1 MIDIRTG
8 LGFDVHQFCE
18 GDHVWL
24 CGVKI
29 PHTHGLKGHSDADAP
44 MHAVC
49 DALFGAVG
57 AGDIGIHFPCDDE
70 RWRAEPSETFLKKA
84 VDEVK
89 KAGGIITNIDITII
103 CQAPRIATHR
113 DGMIKTL
120 ARITGI
126 EASRINIKATTTE
139 MLGFTGRSEGL
150 AAQATATVLVE
161 NVLNA

>member
-70 RWRAEPSETFLKKA
+70 RWRGEPSTTFLEKA
-84 VDEVK
+84 AEEVR
-89 KAGGIITNIDITII
+89 KARGRITNIDVTII
-103 CQAPRIATHR
+103 CQAPRVSVHR
-113 DGMIKTL
+113 DAMIESL
-120 ARITGI
+120 SDILEI
-126 EASRINIKATTTE
+126 NASRINVKATTTE
-139 MLGFTGRSEGL
+139 SLGFTGRKEGL
-150 AAQATATVLVE
+150 AAQAVATVIIGG
-161 NVLNA
+161 